1 MFGECLC
8 LFWGFIYTEFG
19 KEVQLL
25 VCTLWRA
32 YALWFAFSNVKC
44 MREELIIWLRLCC
57 RVDLEIGLLLF
68 CQNAGQELF
77 LCHILYVLKNKSMAC
92 SVRGVFSFPEHFKVE
107 WTACLIWRAPRIEK
121 HGPPFSQPRMLA
133 VIWWKLQSTTFRWKL
148 GDDRARL
155 LQGKA
160 GQQENDVAG
169 DLVAKLKDRVS
180 PFGSSPKITAS
191 KYTSQIVGI
200 FMRMCW

>member
-8 LFWGFIYTEFG
+8 SFWGFIYTEFG

-32 YALWFAFSNVKC
+32 YACWFAFSNVKC

-133 VIWWKLQSTTFRWKL
+133 VIWWKLQSTTFRV
-148 GDDRARL
+148 
-155 LQGKA
+155 KA
-160 GQQENDVAG
+160 GRWPSASSSREGRATG
-169 DLVAKLKDRVS
+169 KRCCWG
-180 PFGSSPKITAS
+180 FGSK
-191 KYTSQIVGI
+191 VE
-200 FMRMCW
+200 R